1 MLQARQIACIL
12 LFLAGTLPAGGVY
25 AQDPEE
31 REASPDFK
39 RIGAEPV
46 ENEPVLDLSL
56 PQPEKKPETAEQ
68 RAERLRRQR
77 QAAIEAHLAAA
88 NEAMQAGRVD
98 QPPEDSAWTHYRE
111 ALDLDPGSEAAR
123 AGLLSVQEV
132 LVKRAVTYAHDLDFE
147 TADRVLEEAA
157 LVTDD
162 PAAVLR
168 AKSEI
173 SEFREQYAAELE
185 TQAVSAMDDGR
196 FEQAERALIGL
207 VALGGMDTE
216 VNRLRRRM
224 EEARVYGGL
233 KPGQVIR
240 DHFVGGGGWSPES
253 VIVKAGSFQMGST
266 AFEDGREDNEGPQHR
281 VTFRRGFAIG
291 QSEVTVAQFRDF
303 VDKTGYMTDAERHG
317 YSMAYDHYSG
327 RLARRDDISWEQDY
341 EGRDAKDDLPV
352 VHVSFNDA
360 LAYVT
365 WLARNTGKPYRLP
378 TEAEF
383 EYAVRAGRVTRFWW
397 GDGSP
402 DRTVENLTGE
412 HDVSKSR
419 RKWEIYF
426 EGYGDRYW
434 GPAPVMSFETN
445 PFGLYDMG
453 GNVAEWVMDCWHD
466 SYIRAPDDGSAW
478 VNPGCDKHVVRGAYW
493 ASSPD
498 QARSAFRLQA
508 LTTSRDAR
516 VGFRIARDL

>member
-1 MLQARQIACIL
+1 MLQAREKACIFL
-12 LFLAGTLPAGGVY
+12 LLAGLALGGGAR
-25 AQDPEE
+25 AQEPEE
-31 REASPDFK
+31 RDASPDFK

-56 PQPEKKPETAEQ
+56 PQPEQKPETPEQ
-68 RAERLRRQR
+68 RVERLRRER
-77 QAAIEAHLAAA
+77 QAVIDGHLAAA
-88 NEAMQAGRVD
+88 QEAMLAGRVD

-111 ALDLDPGSEAAR
+111 ALDLDPGNEAAR
-123 AGLLSVQEV
+123 AGLASVQAALIE
-132 LVKRAVTYAHDLDFE
+132 RALAYARDLDFE
-147 TADRVLEEAA
+147 TADRVLEDAA

-162 PAAVLR
+162 LDTILR
-168 AKSEI
+168 AKDEI
-173 SEFREQYAAELE
+173 SEFREEYAAVLE
-185 TQAVSAMDDGR
+185 VQAVSAMDAGR

-207 VALGGMDTE
+207 VALGGMDSE

-240 DHFVGGGGWSPES
+240 DHFVSGGGWSPES
-253 VIVKAGSFQMGST
+253 VIIEAGSFQMGSI
-266 AFEDGREDNEGPQHR
+266 ALEEGREDNEGPQHR

-291 QSEVTVAQFRDF
+291 QSEVTVGQFRAF
-303 VDKTGYMTDAERHG
+303 VDMAGYRTDAEKHG
-317 YSMAYDHYSG
+317 YSMVYDHYSG
-327 RLARRDDISWEQDY
+327 RLARRDDIDWEHDY
-341 EGRDAKDDLPV
+341 EGRPARAEFPV

-360 LAYVT
+360 LAYVK

-378 TEAEF
+378 SEAEF
-383 EYAVRAGRVTRFWW
+383 EFALRAGRLTRFWW

-402 DRTVENLTGE
+402 ARTVENLTGQ

-426 EGYGDRYW
+426 EGYGDRHW
-434 GPAPVMSFETN
+434 GPAPAMSFEPN

-478 VNPGCDKHVVRGAYW
+478 VNPGCDKRVVRGGYW

-498 QARSAFRLQA
+498 QARSAFRLPA
-508 LTTSRDAR
+508 SSVSRDAR
-516 VGFRIARDL
+516 VGFRVARDL